1 MYIKGTNVY
10 HVFILYHIVVIN
22 MLGFKNS
29 TWRLIHTYTLIYNM
43 VVDLTAHIS
52 KWKNML
58 YSIWIFLFINVG
70 QLSVTFLILFQK
82 LCKAAYNGD
91 VDLVQD
97 CLQKGAD
104 VQSKDDFLVSI

>member
-22 MLGFKNS
+22 MLDFKNS
-29 TWRLIHTYTLIYNM
+29 AWRLIHTIILIYNM

-52 KWKNML
+52 QWKNML
-58 YSIWIFLFINVG
+58 YSIWFFLFINVG
-70 QLSVTFLILFQK
+70 QLSVTFLILFQEF
-82 LCKAAYNGD
+82 CTAAESGD

-104 VQSKDDFLVSI
+104 VQSKVGLLVSI